1 MDRIAIF
8 IDGSNLYYSQQKLNL
23 HIDFLRLLDYFTSD
37 GSLLRSFYYT
47 GVDPDDKG
55 QRGFIHMLRL
65 NGYKVIEK
73 PIKRYPDGSTK
84 ANLDIELA
92 IDMLALADKYDRA
105 VLFSGDGD
113 LTRLV
118 EAVQMKGVR
127 VHVVSTI
134 GMVATELRASADY
147 FLDLSDI
154 RKQIEKRGNGHG
166 GSGQRKDQAVA
177 ESDRAESGGG
187 GEKNRPSQ

>member
-1 MDRIAIF
+1 MRIRGIDRVAIF
-8 IDGSNLYYSQQKLNL
+8 IDGSNLYYSQQNL
-23 HIDFLRLLDYFTSD
+23 QLQIDFRRLLDYFTQNST
-37 GSLLRSFYYT
+37 LLRAFYYT

-55 QRGFIHMLRL
+55 QRGFIHWLRL
-65 NGYKVIEK
+65 NGFKVIEK

-105 VLFSGDGD
+105 ILFSGDGD

-127 VHVVSTI
+127 VQVVSTV
-134 GMVATELRASADY
+134 GMVATELRAASDE
-147 FLDLSDI
+147 FLDLSNI
-154 RKQIEKRGNGHG
+154 RHRIEKQEHR
-166 GSGQRKDQAVA
+166 SLIQSEDQIIEEA
-177 ESDRAESGGG
+177 SMPDIS
-187 GEKNRPSQ
+187 SHS